1 MIKKIVGLAAML
13 ALSVPLQSMATL
25 YQVKALENSTSG
37 GVGLA
42 VGAFVVGDAFTV
54 SVNPLDLW
62 NAGSLPRWSNADG
75 LTGPLAATGAA
86 DTNGDN
92 PGVASGVNIS
102 ANFGNWNQGGLSAPY
117 GTLVG
122 EWGNAVGTYFTIGTN
137 YAGVAA
143 DSALKL
149 YYFDSNNGDNSGS
162 ILANVNVAAVPEPET
177 YGMMLFGLGMV
188 GFMVRRRKDEQ
199 V

>member
-1 MIKKIVGLAAML
+1 MIKKIVGLVTVL
-13 ALSVPLQSMATL
+13 ALSVPLQSMANI

-42 VGAFVVGDAFTV
+42 VAPFTVGDAFTV
-54 SVNPLDLW
+54 SVNTLDLW

-75 LTGPLAATGAA
+75 LTGPLAATGLD

-102 ANFGNWNQGGLSAPY
+102 GNFGSWSQGGLSAPY

-122 EWGNAVGTYFTIGTN
+122 EWGNTVGNYFAIGTN

-143 DSALKL
+143 DSVLRL
-149 YYFDSNNGDNSGS
+149 YYFDSNNGDNTGS
-162 ILANVNVAAVPEPET
+162 IQVNVAAVPEPET
-177 YGMMLFGLGMV
+177 YGMMLVGLGIM
-188 GFMVRRRKDEQ
+188 GFMIRRRKGEQ